1 MNVDGDSDCI
11 CRYNSL
17 EEALR
22 DMDNNTFVNITT
34 FHAILPSPV
43 TVTNL
48 NNITIAG
55 HNYPTVDCN
64 HTGSFVCKDC
74 NSIIINHI
82 KWMKCIESYPCNPQ
96 DSGGLHFDA
105 CINLTIQLSTFVA
118 SSIQVVSASGII
130 NVENVEFSGNLIS
143 AYSPVYCHEYN
154 YGGLLVE
161 QFNAAML
168 KVSIINSSFTNASPI
183 AQLLTINAAVV
194 SMLIS
199 NARFV
204 NSINTQPV
212 PSIYGN
218 SMAFINVSSE
228 GSNLTISNST
238 FLSNTV
244 AENGSILSVLLNEN
258 DSTIQIQSCMF
269 LNNTASNI
277 AFFKTRNLTIINSTF
292 EFNNGE
298 HNLIS
303 IQSQIS
309 LVTDLNE
316 LIFLSN
322 TGGPL
327 LSLNSHNIS
336 NSFTE
341 SIIEHN
347 TLFSGHGLV
356 AVLDYYT
363 LDVLLD
369 GIKFLYND
377 ITGNVLHCS
386 SLVGNTTYDSVNIT
400 ANAILINVLFQSNT
414 ATGDILS
421 LIVNGD
427 DSTIQLQHSIF
438 HNNTSSG
445 IAVTILNSNFTF
457 NNKYSNLIVIK
468 NHALIVANLTKLM
481 FSNNEGGPLLSLNSH
496 NISTSFTESIIE
508 NNNLFSGHGL
518 VAVLDYYTLDV
529 LLDGIKFLYNDIAG
543 SVFHCSNLDS
553 VDITSAHANALLIN
567 VLFQSNNATGDIL
580 SLIVN
585 GDDSTIQLQH
595 SIFHNNTSSGIAV
608 TILNSNFTF
617 NNKYSNLI
625 VIKNHALLVANLTKL
640 MFSNNEGGPL
650 LSLNSHNISTS
661 FTESII
667 ENNTLFSGHGLV
679 AVLDHY
685 TLDVLLDGIKF
696 LYNDIAGSVFRCSSL
711 VGNITSDSVNIT
723 STHANAILINV
734 LFQSNNATGDILSL
748 IVNGDDS
755 TIQLQHSIFHNN
767 TSSGIAVT
775 ILNSN
780 FTFNNK
786 YSNLIAIKNHALLVA
801 NLTKLMFS
809 NNEGGPLLSL
819 NSHNISTS
827 FTESIIENNTLFS
840 GHGLVA
846 VLDHYALDVLLDGIK
861 FLYNDIAGS
870 VFHCS
875 SLVGNITSDSVNI
888 TSTHANAILIN
899 VLFQS
904 NNATGDIL
912 SLIVNGDDSTIQ
924 LQHSIFHN
932 NTSPGI
938 AVTILNSN
946 FTFNNKYSNLIVIKN
961 HALLAAN
968 LTKLMFS
975 NNEGGPLLSLNSN
988 NIIVDLGE
996 SKMLDNT
1003 LVSGHGLVIF
1013 QDYYNLYAILSGIQF
1028 VSNNMLTE
1036 GSAFYC
1042 SSSVVNTTINC
1053 TELALLIMQNVE
1065 VLRQHGNGHGA
1076 GVYISHQSCDGSY
1089 TIKQCTFGNTSNIN
1103 SVIYFN
1109 SSNYSQYSTNLLIQ
1123 NCTFINNSGT
1133 ALYLVNSNLKFEKG
1147 LTLFENNTAEHGA
1160 ALYLDLNSKIIFGL
1174 HSEILFSKNEARRY
1188 GGAIFCSVSV
1198 DSDCYKNISDALLV
1212 LNDDNEMIQF
1222 KGNAAGAGGD
1232 SVYFNVQQSCDEQF
1246 QSISNIMQHSFS
1258 KQMVTSP
1265 NELQLYSPA
1274 SLINYTNVTEFMNST
1289 NPTYLVP
1296 NIMRGQ
1302 DITVPSCLLD
1312 YNKKPAGVASFLISH
1327 IQGTGEQYL
1336 LNGRKSLSIG
1346 CPSLQGI
1353 SNLRITGNQSSN
1365 RTSNSYHFK
1374 VIDNKELKNITFDND
1389 FTTIQLNSF
1398 YDTTYTLK
1406 PIVVNLIIELSANCH
1421 AGFHYNQDKCVCY
1434 TTDDVISCAGSNAT
1448 VRRGYWFGT
1457 VNKQATV
1464 SFCPVNYCNF
1474 DRCEA
1479 TTTFCPLSP
1488 SIDDQCSSHRSGAAC
1503 GNCKNGYTLSFDSV
1517 DCVDINKC
1525 TAGYI
1530 TLIVT
1535 MTILYWI
1542 LTIVMVF
1549 VVMYFKVGI
1558 GYFYSL
1564 TFYYSVIDILLGQA
1578 LHTSDALNQMVTILS
1593 SLARLTPQFLGQLC
1607 FVKELS
1613 GIDQQYIHYI
1623 HPLAVL
1629 FILLLLSMS
1638 ARFSPRFSLFVSR
1651 GVIHVICFLMLLSY
1665 TSIASTSL
1673 LLMRPLTF
1681 TGIDK
1686 TYTYLSP
1693 EIEYFR
1699 GRHLVYGLVAMACGV
1714 MIVIGFPLLLLLEP
1728 FLNRKLNF
1736 ARIKPLLDQFQGHY
1750 KDNYRYF
1757 ASYYMIGRLVMLI
1770 IVNINI
1776 NNVFTVAY
1784 LQLGVLVIM
1793 TLIHII
1799 VRPYAKNILNV
1810 IDGFLLLTTIMVAM
1824 IQPFEA
1830 SNGFATDTVV
1840 GLSFFLVLLPLLIFI
1855 VVITPYMN
1863 KQQIKKF
1870 MMFCVS
1876 TLKSSKRNETANRE
1890 IELQP
1895 APNEA
1900 YQVTVHQD
1908 LRESIST
1915 TIV

>member
-168 KVSIINSSFTNASPI
+168 KVSIINSSFTNASPT
-183 AQLLTINAAVV
+183 AQLLTINAAVM

-363 LDVLLD
+363 LDVLLE

-400 ANAILINVLFQSNT
+400 ANAILIHVLFQSNT

-508 NNNLFSGHGL
+508 NNTLFSGHGL

-553 VDITSAHANALLIN
+553 VDITSAHANA
-567 VLFQSNNATGDIL
+567 
-580 SLIVN
+580 
-585 GDDSTIQLQH
+585 
-595 SIFHNNTSSGIAV
+595 
-608 TILNSNFTF
+608 
-617 NNKYSNLI
+617 
-625 VIKNHALLVANLTKL
+625 
-640 MFSNNEGGPL
+640 
-650 LSLNSHNISTS
+650 
-661 FTESII
+661 
-667 ENNTLFSGHGLV
+667 
-679 AVLDHY
+679 
-685 TLDVLLDGIKF
+685 
-696 LYNDIAGSVFRCSSL
+696 
-711 VGNITSDSVNIT
+711 
-723 STHANAILINV
+723 ILINV

-755 TIQLQHSIFHNN
+755 NIQLQH
-767 TSSGIAVT
+767 G
-775 ILNSN
+775 
-780 FTFNNK
+780 
-786 YSNLIAIKNHALLVA
+786 
-801 NLTKLMFS
+801 
-809 NNEGGPLLSL
+809 
-819 NSHNISTS
+819 
-827 FTESIIENNTLFS
+827 
-840 GHGLVA
+840 
-846 VLDHYALDVLLDGIK
+846 
-861 FLYNDIAGS
+861 
-870 VFHCS
+870 
-875 SLVGNITSDSVNI
+875 
-888 TSTHANAILIN
+888 
-899 VLFQS
+899 
-904 NNATGDIL
+904 
-912 SLIVNGDDSTIQ
+912 
-924 LQHSIFHN
+924 IFHN

-988 NIIVDLGE
+988 NIEVDLGE
-996 SKMLDNT
+996 SKILDNT
-1003 LVSGHGLVIF
+1003 LVSGHGLVVF
-1013 QDYYNLYAILSGIQF
+1013 QDYYNLKALLSDIQF

-1042 SSSVVNTTINC
+1042 SSSVVHTTINC
-1053 TELALLIMQNVE
+1053 TELALLNMQNVE

-1076 GVYISHQSCDGSY
+1076 GVYISHQSCVINGSY
-1089 TIKQCTFGNTSNIN
+1089 TIKQCTFGNISNIN
-1103 SVIYFN
+1103 SVIYY
-1109 SSNYSQYSTNLLIQ
+1109 SASNHSRYSTNLLIE
-1123 NCTFINNSGT
+1123 NCTFINNHAT
-1133 ALYLVNSNLKFEKG
+1133 ALYLVNSSLKFEKG
-1147 LTLFENNTAEHGA
+1147 FTLFQNNTAEHGA
-1160 ALYLDLNSKIIFGL
+1160 ALYLDLNSKITFGL

-1212 LNDDNEMIQF
+1212 LSGDNGMIQF
-1222 KGNAAGAGGD
+1222 KENAAGAGGD
-1232 SVYFNVQQSCDEQF
+1232 SVYFSVQQSCDEHF
-1246 QSISNIMQHSFS
+1246 QSISNITQHSFS
-1258 KQMVTSP
+1258 EQMVTSP
-1265 NELQLYSPA
+1265 KELQLNSPA
-1274 SLINYTNVTEFMNST
+1274 SLINYTNITEFINST
-1289 NPTYLVP
+1289 NPAYLIP

-1302 DITVPSCLLD
+1302 DITVPSCLLG
-1312 YNKKPAGVASFLISH
+1312 YNKKPASVAPFLISH

-1336 LNGRKSLSIG
+1336 LNGSRGLSIG
-1346 CPSLQGI
+1346 CQSLQGI

-1374 VIDNKELKNITFDND
+1374 VIDDNNELKNITFDND
-1389 FTTIQLNSF
+1389 FTTIQLNSL
-1398 YDTTYTLK
+1398 YDTTYALK
-1406 PIVVNLIIELSANCH
+1406 PIVVNLIIEISANCH

-1457 VNKQATV
+1457 VNKATV

-1623 HPLAVL
+1623 HSLAVL

-1693 EIEYFR
+1693 DIEYFH

-1714 MIVIGFPLLLLLEP
+1714 VVVIGLPLLLLLEP
-1728 FLNRKLNF
+1728 FFNRKINF

-1750 KDNYRYF
+1750 KDRYCYF

-1793 TLIHII
+1793 TLVHII

-1810 IDGFLLLTTIMVAM
+1810 IDGFVLLTTIMVAM

-1830 SNGFATDTVV
+1830 SNGFTTDTVV

-1855 VVITPYMN
+1855 VVITPYRN

-1876 TLKSSKRNETANRE
+1876 TLKSSKKNETANRE

-1895 APNEA
+1895 APIEV
-1900 YQVTVHQD
+1900 YQVTVDQE
-1908 LRESIST
+1908 LRESIPT